1 MLHSLVIAASDI
13 AGKSPDKTAFYVMG
27 GLLAFWAVVVSAIGI
42 SRHEEWPATARAAHG
57 VMGISVVLV
66 LGAMAAA
73 VLSS

>member
-1 MLHSLVIAASDI
+1 MLHSLVLAASET
-13 AGKSPDKTAFYVMG
+13 PNKTAFYVMG